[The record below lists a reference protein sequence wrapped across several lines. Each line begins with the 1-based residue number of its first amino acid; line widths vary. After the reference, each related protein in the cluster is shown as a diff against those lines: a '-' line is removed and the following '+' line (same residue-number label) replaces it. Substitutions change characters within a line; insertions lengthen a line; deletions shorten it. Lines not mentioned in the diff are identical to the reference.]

1 MVPHAHNRGEDVS
14 KKLDV
19 QVLLLMVA
27 GCLSLLLAQQQQP
40 SALHTSSDIE
50 IENLIIDETMT
61 KVGRDFYDVFY
72 SEWQA
77 PEGVGEFQI
86 VISERILPRIG
97 TQVSVTV
104 NDLVAYQSFVKPRY
118 EEIEEAARVA
128 ISLSRQLLLNYE
140 QIKKDI
146 EGEEMK
152 GTGIY

>member
-1 MVPHAHNRGEDVS
+1 MS
-14 KKLDV
+14 KRVDI
-19 QVLLLMVA
+19 QVLLLIVA
-27 GCLSLLLAQQQQP
+27 GCLCMLFAQQQQR

-50 IENLIIDETMT
+50 IQNLIIDETMT

-72 SEWQA
+72 REWQA
-77 PEGVGEFQI
+77 PKGVGEFQI
-86 VISERILPRIG
+86 VITERILPRIG

-118 EEIEEAARVA
+118 EEIEKAARDA
-128 ISLSRQLLLNYE
+128 ISHSRQLLLNYE
-140 QIKKDI
+140 QIKKSL